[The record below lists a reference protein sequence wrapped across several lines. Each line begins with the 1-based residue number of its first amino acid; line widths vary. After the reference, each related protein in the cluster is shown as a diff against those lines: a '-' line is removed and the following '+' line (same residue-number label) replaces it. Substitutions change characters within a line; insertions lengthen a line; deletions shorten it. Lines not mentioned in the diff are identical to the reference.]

1 MRIFLRIAGACEIEG
16 AYFAKFFQYLGVYC
30 LLSRSGDYGMMPD
43 LIFVGR
49 KLFEFPGQDCFLNQL
64 GEFIFV
70 VNILIPFLNSEDG
83 DFSRTETVFEEAAP
97 SRGGNGFPTL
107 VLSSQ
112 KMSCVIRSSIYT
124 FLAPAHEVHGV
135 VIEYFELSVEFGY
148 VVAGRRAGGE

>member
-1 MRIFLRIAGACEIEG
+1 
-16 AYFAKFFQYLGVYC
+16 
-30 LLSRSGDYGMMPD
+30 MMPD

-83 DFSRTETVFEEAAP
+83 DFSRTETVFEEAG
-97 SRGGNGFPTL
+97 SFSWRERFSDVG
-107 VLSSQ
+107 
-112 KMSCVIRSSIYT
+112 VIFTENVMRDPILDIH